1 MNNEY
6 ETATPDQQA
15 EAFNV
20 LRDHMGL
27 IAREV
32 ELQVLSARTL
42 ALMAQDALSAAQRI
56 LQGGKT
62 THPQNVGTPIDPDW
76 SAGNEGAFRR

>member
-1 MNNEY
+1 MNDDY
-6 ETATPDQQA
+6 ETATPEQQA

-20 LRDHMGL
+20 LRGHMGL

-32 ELQVLSARTL
+32 ELQLLSAHTL
-42 ALMAQDALSAAQRI
+42 ALMAQDSLSAAQRV
-56 LQGGKT
+56 LQGGKVI
-62 THPQNVGTPIDPDW
+62 HPQNVGTPLDPDW